1 MRQEVVQDNYK
12 IKRYILVLDA
22 IVLILGIAGIF
33 QVYHKSAVPL
43 KLELRQDRLILSAQ
57 TVDARGIIL
66 PESMQLKSLDGIP
79 LTSFEDLEF
88 ACDGLNTGRIVSAE
102 FLNRE
107 EILHAELK
115 LTRFYG
121 WFYIIAAGSLAL
133 VVFAVGIIVLLKRP
147 LYDKAAL
154 TFHGM
159 MLAAFGM
166 ITMTWGS
173 YIYPALWTGVLN
185 RIIFSASYA
194 IVPFFFLWFTFV
206 FPREKTPHTLRIVFA
221 LSVIPVLLSAVL
233 GYTAYHALSERSID
247 WFNRYEAWFDICR
260 IFFAVSVIAGVGNFI
275 HSFRKSADESER
287 KKLKWIFF
295 GTVTGPLSFI
305 LFWQIPQ
312 FFTSEGLVPEELIL
326 ILVAVLPL
334 TYGFSI
340 VRYHIFDIDQI
351 FRRST
356 IYGLSLLAVLG
367 IYTVILGGA
376 AMLIGQLTVIN
387 SVMLSAVSSVVTAL
401 LFQPLRERVKD
412 LVDRR
417 FFMVKV
423 NFVEAQ
429 HQIAARLES
438 ATGIRQAAEMI
449 SGEIERFIPVKFSG
463 LYIHNT
469 HLPESGTLFC
479 GDSEKGRNLE
489 IISFIRSILHG
500 QGARLPKLKGMN
512 KETEIVHEN
521 LVLSSEDLQF
531 MHAVIPFS
539 GANEKIIA
547 CLILGE
553 KKSEFPLS
561 SEELNLILFSGNQ
574 FVMAVERIELEY
586 NLRFE
591 KEITARLK
599 ELNELKS
606 FFVSSVSHDLK
617 TPLTSIK
624 LFAEILQDSKAGEED
639 RVKYLKIIQGET
651 ERLAR
656 LINNVLDFARIEK
669 GIKEY
674 SLDECNLTALVR
686 SVVLMMQYQLQMNA
700 FQTEEYYQEED
711 MPVYA
716 DKDAVTEACV
726 NIIAN
731 AIRYSDKVKYL
742 KVSVIREEKFITISF
757 TDRGVGIPPEKRDE
771 IFEPYKR
778 LSNPLSKSSGGMGI
792 GLAIVKHIA
801 DVHQGKVEAVPNED
815 AGTTFRFSLPS
826 LSDHK
831 KFRSGKR
838 SVFSKK
844 M

>member
-1 MRQEVVQDNYK
+1 MKKEIDQDDSK
-12 IKRYILVLDA
+12 TKRYILVLDA
-22 IVLILGIAGIF
+22 IVLILGVVGLF
-33 QVYHKSAVPL
+33 QVYHKSTVPL
-43 KLELRQDRLILSAQ
+43 TLQLRDERLILFAEAE
-57 TVDARGIIL
+57 DAHGSLL
-66 PESMQLKSLDGIP
+66 PKDMHLKAVDGIP

-88 ACDGLNTGRIVSAE
+88 ACDGLNAGSIVSAE
-102 FLNRE
+102 FHLNRE
-107 EILHAELK
+107 VLHTELK

-121 WFYIIAAGSLAL
+121 WFYIAAAGSLAL
-133 VVFAVGIIVLLKRP
+133 VVFAVGVIVLLKRP
-147 LYDKAAL
+147 LNDKAAL

-159 MLAAFGM
+159 MLAACGM

-173 YIYPALWTGVLN
+173 YIYPSLWAGVLN
-185 RIIFSASYA
+185 RIIFSVSYA

-206 FPREKTPHTLRIVFA
+206 FPREKTSSTLRIVIA
-221 LSVIPVLLSAVL
+221 LSVLPILLSAGL
-233 GYTAYHALSERSID
+233 GFTAYHALTERSID
-247 WFNRYEAWFDICR
+247 WFNSYEAWFDACR
-260 IFFAVSVIAGVGNFI
+260 IFFAVSVFAGVGNFI
-275 HSFRKSADESER
+275 HSYRTSADESER

-340 VRYHIFDIDQI
+340 VRYHIFDIDQL

-356 IYGLSLLAVLG
+356 IYGLSLLSVIG
-367 IYTVILGGA
+367 IYTVIIGGA
-376 AMLIGQLTVIN
+376 AVLVGKLTVIN

-401 LFQPLRERVKD
+401 LFQPLRDRVKEF
-412 LVDRR
+412 VDRR
-417 FFMVKV
+417 FFMVRF
-423 NFVEAQ
+423 NFAAAQ
-429 HQIAARLES
+429 HAIAAKLES
-438 ATGIRQAAEMI
+438 TSAIKQAAEMLI
-449 SGEIERFIPVKFSG
+449 EELERFIPVEFTG

-479 GDSEKGRNLE
+479 GEDERGRNREVIPLLK
-489 IISFIRSILHG
+489 RMLCG
-500 QGARLPKLKGMN
+500 QGSNLPKIR
-512 KETEIVHEN
+512 EIDTEAGLIYEK
-521 LVLSSEDLQF
+521 LTLSSAETDF
-531 MHAVIPFS
+531 IHAVIPFS
-539 GANEKIIA
+539 VGNEKIIA

-553 KKSEFPLS
+553 KKSEFPYS
-561 SEELNLILFSGNQ
+561 MEEIHLILFAGNQ
-574 FVMAVERIELEY
+574 FVMALERIELEY

-624 LFAEILQDSKAGEED
+624 LFAEILQDSKAGEKD
-639 RVKYLKIIQGET
+639 RLKYLKIIQGET

-742 KVSVIREEKFITISF
+742 KVSVIREDKYITISF

-778 LSNPLSKSSGGMGI
+778 LSNPLTKSSGGMGI

-801 DVHQGKVEAVPNED
+801 DVHQGKVEAVPNEYG
-815 AGTTFRFSLPS
+815 GTTFRFSLPS
-826 LSDHK
+826 LSDQK
-831 KFRSGKR
+831 KFRSEKR
-838 SVFSKK
+838 SVISKK